1 VRIQRCIS
9 HNFKGVWRITLTT
22 LCFFRFYVRVRK
34 ILRLTVMHMLRIIVI
49 IALLFHLLLLLIPI
63 FLLVFILYLIVDF
76 MMLIDLGIHQLLLI
90 IFVLINV
97 NTLYNLQLLLLSLMK
112 GVLELELFKSLF
124 GLLLDLVLDTVDVEL
139 LLM

>member
-1 VRIQRCIS
+1 VRIQRCICN
-9 HNFKGVWRITLTT
+9 NFKGVWRITLTT

-34 ILRLTVMHMLRIIVI
+34 VLRLTVMHMLRIIVI

-63 FLLVFILYLIVDF
+63 ILLIFILYLIVEF
-76 MMLIDLGIHQLLLI
+76 MMLIDLGIHQLLLN
-90 IFVLINV
+90 IFVLIHV
-97 NTLYNLQLLLLSLMK
+97 NTLYNLQLLSLMK
-112 GVLELELFKSLF
+112 GMLELEFFKSLF

>member
-1 VRIQRCIS
+1 
-9 HNFKGVWRITLTT
+9 
-22 LCFFRFYVRVRK
+22 VRVRK
-34 ILRLTVMHMLRIIVI
+34 ILRLAVMHMLRIIAI

-76 MMLIDLGIHQLLLI
+76 MMLIDLGIHQLLLN
-90 IFVLINV
+90 IFVLIHV
-97 NTLYNLQLLLLSLMK
+97 NRLYNLQLLLLSLMK
-112 GVLELELFKSLF
+112 GMIELEFFEPLF

>member
-1 VRIQRCIS
+1 
-9 HNFKGVWRITLTT
+9 
-22 LCFFRFYVRVRK
+22 
-34 ILRLTVMHMLRIIVI
+34 MLRIIVI

-63 FLLVFILYLIVDF
+63 FLLFFIFYLIVDF
-76 MMLIDLGIHQLLLI
+76 MMLIDLGIHQLLLNL
-90 IFVLINV
+90 FVLIHV

-112 GVLELELFKSLF
+112 GMLELELFKSLF

>member
-1 VRIQRCIS
+1 
-9 HNFKGVWRITLTT
+9 
-22 LCFFRFYVRVRK
+22 
-34 ILRLTVMHMLRIIVI
+34 MHMLRIIVI

-76 MMLIDLGIHQLLLI
+76 MMLIDLGIHQLLLN
-90 IFVLINV
+90 IFVLIHV
-97 NTLYNLQLLLLSLMK
+97 NRLYNLQLLLLSLMK
-112 GVLELELFKSLF
+112 GMLELELFEPLF